1 MIVQDVIDIAKM
13 GFLNNLN
20 VSNKEDT
27 LVKFVYLGVS
37 ELYRRF
43 NLSIKVETI
52 LTNPMLS
59 LYELRS
65 PDVSLLLSLYDSRGR
80 ELKQTDV
87 LSGQHDYKIM
97 NFRSFLLE
105 HPKDGTVFAVYK
117 ASAPPLTDATDIID
131 LPDSMMDA
139 LLCYVAYLG
148 HSTINKDNVNEAN
161 QFFQR
166 FEHRCQDLDNQG
178 YRIPLNTETI
188 SVRLKGYR

>member
-1 MIVQDVIDIAKM
+1 MIVQDVIDMVKL
-13 GFLNNLN
+13 GFLTNLN
-20 VSNKEDT
+20 VGSKDDT
-27 LVKFVYLGVS
+27 LIKFVHLGVS

-52 LTNPMLS
+52 ITNPMLS

-65 PDVSLLLSLYDSRGR
+65 PDISLILSLYDSRGR
-80 ELKQTDV
+80 ELRQTDV

-105 HPKDGTVFAVYK
+105 RPKDETLFAVYK
-117 ASAPPLTDATDIID
+117 ASSPSLTQSTDVID

-148 HSTINKDNVNEAN
+148 HSTINKDNLNEAN
-161 QFFQR
+161 MFFQR
-166 FEHRCQDLDNQG
+166 FELRCQDLDNQG
-178 YRIPLNTETI
+178 YRIPLNTETLG
-188 SVRLKGYR
+188 VRLKGYK